1 MNRDRDIEQV
11 LDRWLADGPLRVP
24 DRVIDVVADRIGRQR
39 QRPAWRL
46 DRRLHPVNTY
56 AKLAAAIAAVLI
68 LAAGGL
74 ALLGPG
80 SSNIGAPTATPT
92 PSPTPSPIS
101 LPDALLQHRDYVL
114 RTGPNDPMTFIVTA
128 PAGWTGFG
136 GFFIGG
142 PNLSD
147 APSGI
152 GISVNHD
159 PQVVTN
165 PCDSSIHTPPPGSKA
180 PSVGDLVAA
189 ISARHDAQVSGV
201 TDTVLAG
208 YSGKRLDLQFP
219 AVLAC
224 GNQYVF
230 AEPKGL
236 YANGPANRWR
246 VWLLDV
252 NGETGVV
259 VLLDYAGT
267 PAADRAAAQAAI
279 DSMRITR

>member
-1 MNRDRDIEQV
+1 VTHDRDIERM
-11 LDRWLADGPLRVP
+11 LDRWLSEGPVQVN
-24 DRVIDVVADRIGRQR
+24 DRVMDVVAGRIARQP

-46 DRRLHPVNTY
+46 DRRLHTVNTY

-68 LAAGGL
+68 VAAGGL
-74 ALLGPG
+74 VLFGPG
-80 SSNIGAPTATPT
+80 SSNIGAPIATPT
-92 PSPTPSPIS
+92 PSPTQSPPS
-101 LPDALLQHRDYVL
+101 LPDGLLQPRDYVL
-114 RTGPNDPMTFIVTA
+114 RVVPNDPMTFIITA

-142 PNLSD
+142 PKLSD

-159 PQVVTN
+159 PQVVTD
-165 PCDSSIHTPPPGSKA
+165 PCDGSTHTPPPGSSA

-189 ISARHDAQVSGV
+189 ISARSDLQVSGV

-224 GNQYVF
+224 SNQYVF

-267 PAADRAAAQAAI
+267 PAADRAVAQAAI
-279 DSMRITR
+279 DSMRITK